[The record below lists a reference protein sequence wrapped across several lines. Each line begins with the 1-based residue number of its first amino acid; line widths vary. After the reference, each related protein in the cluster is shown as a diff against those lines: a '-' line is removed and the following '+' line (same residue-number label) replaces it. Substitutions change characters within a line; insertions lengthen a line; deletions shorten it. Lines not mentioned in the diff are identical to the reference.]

1 MKIKKHITG
10 FINIQL
16 FLLCTALTV
25 LSCTN
30 FSSSDSGSRYSGKK
44 IKFTGSIVMED
55 TSGAVPEEIQNLF
68 VSGGSDSS
76 ERSATVEPFVY
87 DTTKHYYYAEATLRG
102 KGTKVTDV
110 TWDDSHT
117 TFSMELPDYGT
128 WDVEVGIKYS
138 TENKIIY
145 SSKEPVEII
154 QGGPT
159 SYSKNFIAKPSQ
171 TSDGQGTLKLEMTIT
186 DDCSI
191 EFAEISFLNGDSSS
205 WNNKFS
211 SSSNSNIFGVSDS
224 KITLGGDECNL
235 KSGIYTVQI
244 NFYDYESY
252 TDSNKAG
259 AQSAIENG
267 VAVLVYSTIQTLN
280 IYDNLTTNRW
290 FCGTSDTIP
299 NATPI
304 GVDGPGTF
312 KLSQDFLNH
321 YVLTNICV
329 ASNGS
334 DSNFGTVYNP
344 YKTLDK
350 AISYI
355 NERGSSSNDFTISV
369 SGDVECNT
377 EISLATTKAKTLTI
391 KGKSGSNAN
400 DKLNGKS
407 NGRVLKLNT
416 GITVT
421 IENLTIT
428 GGDAKTG
435 SDDDMSGGG
444 IYLANGTLKLGDGAK
459 ISGNHAAA
467 FGGGVYVASGTKLF
481 MYGSSL
487 IGDTI
492 QATAT
497 SSTLTSSGTTGCA
510 NAAVGG
516 GGGLYNN
523 GGEVYIGYN
532 GLSGDTPQ
540 KSDMTSGYGVRRNY
554 SERTYGG
561 GICNRKGT
569 LIIASGSVSYNQCVG
584 GNGTA
589 GAGGGIFN
597 AYESTPATSLTIEAP
612 ANTSNKFVMY
622 GNKAVRGGAICNNTD
637 GVITIK
643 AGQIGGSAS
652 NLQNTATENGGAVYH
667 GGKTLSV
674 SGTAL
679 IYTGSE
685 KTNDVYLPSGNTI
698 YVSGSLNETNVA
710 TVTPANYKRGT
721 DILSV
726 ASSVTI
732 NDTLKSK
739 FNLSADNDGWE
750 RKDKTVSG
758 NKYVYITSPIYVV
771 DSTDSGNTR
780 PTGFNKGLSTG
791 ANGTKTSPYASIAA
805 AAQASDLSEAGG
817 KITIAG
823 TLTGTQTISSVT
835 NGVSSVTL
843 AGYNTNATING
854 NANGSA
860 LTISVAKTFTIQQLQ
875 ITNGKASA
883 GGGINITSGSD
894 TVVNLDSDAK
904 VYSNKATSGGTGAGV
919 YVASGATLNIKSG
932 SLIYSNSAYTGNIN
946 GAGVYNAG
954 TVDMTGGSVYSNSAY
969 QGGGIYNA
977 GSLSMTGGEIGKTSY
992 YNSSSNAGGAIYNK
1006 GSATLDNSISIPYG
1020 GSAASNDIAVYYD
1033 TSLTPPA
1040 LKMIS
1045 AGANLSASNIALTPT
1060 SWIRGKQILTGT
1072 AGKYS
1077 CFKMTDTEWSIISS
1091 STSSTHAGKIDADI
1105 YVAPTGSTTIVS
1117 SVTYGKGATPA
1128 NGGRGTKAKPYSTIT
1143 DAVAQCWGGPKD
1155 KGNGVSRTI
1164 NIVGSVSGA
1173 HTIPDTLTAS
1183 QATAILLKGI
1193 NSDATLNGGFSSQKE
1208 GTTLT
1213 ISTLIPVTIQTL
1225 KITGGYTSTGYGGG
1239 INVPYNKGL
1248 KLTLTTG
1255 AKIIGNTAK
1264 FGGGISVYGYNTY
1277 NKATLIMNSTAEI
1290 SGNTATDSGGG
1301 VKIYCCNFYMY
1312 GSALIGDTSGNS
1324 NATSGSKSNMAY
1336 DNNSTGSGG
1345 GLSTSN
1351 DCEVWI
1357 GYNENGTAS
1366 NMTSGYGIRH
1376 NFAYNSGGGIYG
1388 YGSIFHINS
1397 GEVSFNGTRLTSPG
1411 KGGGIYYNKNGTNTL
1426 TISGNATL
1434 QGNKSYEGGGVYAA
1448 TAAVTISGG
1457 TIKNNTAQSA
1467 GGAVFANDNFTLSG
1481 SVSVPFSGSAKSND
1495 VFLAS
1500 GKTIELTGN
1509 TLSNHSFSDQ
1519 IGVSVTSGISTG
1531 DVILSGDEQ
1540 FNYTKALYKSFK
1552 LSSSGYY
1559 INEYGKYTEGYFVSV
1574 ANLADTIS
1582 RLPSGNKK
1590 VIVEGEYL
1598 TPEQWTALKGA
1609 LQSTSATRVNLDLR
1623 NTTVDGVPNSAF
1635 YNCTKLGILYLPDT
1649 ANRIYDYAFYGCS
1662 NLTGVYNTYT
1672 LSSITDIGEYAFA
1685 YCSSLTRD
1693 GLYMG
1698 SDLETFYSNS
1708 FIGVNISMNVTTSG
1722 TSYFNTYN
1730 GANWVTFNGRWGPYF
1745 SLDTSTLQ
1753 SGQSWA
1759 NLKWIRT
1766 TP

>member
-1 MKIKKHITG
+1 M
-10 FINIQL
+10 
-16 FLLCTALTV
+16 
-25 LSCTN
+25 
-30 FSSSDSGSRYSGKK
+30 
-44 IKFTGSIVMED
+44 
-55 TSGAVPEEIQNLF
+55 
-68 VSGGSDSS
+68 
-76 ERSATVEPFVY
+76 
-87 DTTKHYYYAEATLRG
+87 RG

-171 TSDGQGTLKLEMTIT
+171 SDDKNGKINL
-186 DDCSI
+186 
-191 EFAEISFLNGDSSS
+191 EISTATNSGINFVQINLLNGNSTN
-205 WNNKFS
+205 WNTLFS
-211 SSSNSNIFGVSDS
+211 GTNCILPVLSN
-224 KITLGGDECNL
+224 KITIGGSGKNL
-235 KSGIYTVQI
+235 PSGNYTVQI
-244 NFYDYESY
+244 DFYDYNSFNAN
-252 TDSNKAG
+252 DLP
-259 AQSAIENG
+259 SAAAAVSTG
-267 VAVLVYSTIQTLN
+267 GAVLVYSTIQTIN
-280 IYDNLTTNRW
+280 IYDDLITNRW
-290 FCGTSDTIP
+290 VSVNSDANNPIDSSGKFTITQ
-299 NATPI
+299 NI
-304 GVDGPGTF
+304 
-312 KLSQDFLNH
+312 LNS
-321 YVLTNICV
+321 YTLTNICV

-435 SDDDMSGGG
+435 SDDDKSGGG

-597 AYESTPATSLTIEAP
+597 AYELTPATSLTIEAP

-698 YVSGSLNETNVA
+698 YVSDSLNETNVA

-739 FNLSADNDGWE
+739 FKLSADNDGWE

-883 GGGINITSGSD
+883 GGGINITSGSG

-919 YVASGATLNIKSG
+919 YVASGATLNIKTDSA
-932 SLIYSNSAYTGNIN
+932 IYSNTAYSGNIN
-946 GAGVYNAG
+946 GAGVYNVG
-954 TVDMTGGSVYSNSAY
+954 TVNMSGGSVYSNSAY

-1006 GSATLDNSISIPYG
+1006 GSATLNNSISIPYG
-1020 GSAASNDIAVYYD
+1020 GSEKSNDIAVYYD
-1033 TSLTPPA
+1033 TSLATPA

-1045 AGANLSASNIALTPT
+1045 ADANLIASNIALTPT

-1105 YVAPTGSTTIVS
+1105 YVAPTGSTTTIN

-1128 NGGRGTKAKPYSTIT
+1128 NGGRGTKAKPYSTIA
-1143 DAVAQCWGGPKD
+1143 DAVAQCWGGPNDIKTSTS
-1155 KGNGVSRTI
+1155 GGVTTIVGRRI
-1164 NIVGSVSGA
+1164 NIVGTISGSQ
-1173 HTIPDTLTAS
+1173 TIGNSITTSNANNIWLR
-1183 QATAILLKGI
+1183 GI
-1193 NSDATLNGGFSSQKE
+1193 NTDATLSGGFGANKP
-1208 GTTLT
+1208 GTVLT
-1213 ISTLIPVTIQTL
+1213 IGTSVPVELQNLTV
-1225 KITGGYTSTGYGGG
+1225 TGGYNTNGGG
-1239 INVPYNKGL
+1239 IYVSAAGAS
-1248 KLTLTTG
+1248 LTLT
-1255 AKIIGNTAK
+1255 N
-1264 FGGGISVYGYNTY
+1264 SVTV
-1277 NKATLIMNSTAEI
+1277 T
-1290 SGNTATDSGGG
+1290 GNTATSNGGGIYFAGTSALKANLIMKGSSISKIDSNVAGSNGGG
-1301 VKIYCCNFYMY
+1301 VY
-1312 GSALIGDTSGNS
+1312 LS
-1324 NATSGSKSNMAY
+1324 NANLCMSGYSMIGPLNANATAQSGSSAHSNQAANGAGVY
-1336 DNNSTGSGG
+1336 ADSGASVWLGYTEASDSSTAD
-1345 GLSTSN
+1345 L
-1351 DCEVWI
+1351 
-1357 GYNENGTAS
+1357 A
-1366 NMTSGYGIRH
+1366 SGYGIK
-1376 NFAYNSGGGIYG
+1376 YNYATASGGGIYFAG
-1388 YGSIFHINS
+1388 ANLKLYS
-1397 GEVSFNGTRLTSPG
+1397 GIVSFNQCVSS
-1411 KGGGIYYNKNGTNTL
+1411 GGGIYANGTTQEISGAVKMELNKAQDGGAVTIGYGDTLTMSGAATFIKNIATRQGGAINNGGKFVMSNGTIGGTTPADTASTYKNTASGAGGAVYMQSTATFEMSGNAYIPYGGSEKYNDVRL
-1426 TISGNATL
+1426 STANRSIKVTGTLSNHTNDPVYITPYTYEGAGTASAPTVLTGSYVSSENLKFSTTTFGHHVDTAGKLTDDSSEYIAMPGNVLNVLNSIPDDDYMHTVKVTGTLDSDGLTAIANAIKNTTTTKDVEIDISDVTVSGTLDMSNAFKNCTKLKTITLDVNKTPLSSTMFDGCSNLNGVTISGNINSWPSGIFDNCGTIYSLGFTNSTSVTIPGTDVFKSPKYDDAISTTIMLPKTL
-1434 QGNKSYEGGGVYAA
+1434 QTLKIGALDGRFQTQAGIRYDGSSAQLHNNVTITKASTNIQTKVQIRCFGEDGWPWYYWKSRKSGVSGGG
-1448 TAAVTISGG
+1448 
-1457 TIKNNTAQSA
+1457 
-1467 GGAVFANDNFTLSG
+1467 
-1481 SVSVPFSGSAKSND
+1481 
-1495 VFLAS
+1495 
-1500 GKTIELTGN
+1500 
-1509 TLSNHSFSDQ
+1509 
-1519 IGVSVTSGISTG
+1519 
-1531 DVILSGDEQ
+1531 
-1540 FNYTKALYKSFK
+1540 
-1552 LSSSGYY
+1552 
-1559 INEYGKYTEGYFVSV
+1559 FV
-1574 ANLADTIS
+1574 DTY
-1582 RLPSGNKK
+1582 
-1590 VIVEGEYL
+1590 EE
-1598 TPEQWTALKGA
+1598 W
-1609 LQSTSATRVNLDLR
+1609 
-1623 NTTVDGVPNSAF
+1623 NSA
-1635 YNCTKLGILYLPDT
+1635 YN
-1649 ANRIYDYAFYGCS
+1649 
-1662 NLTGVYNTYT
+1662 
-1672 LSSITDIGEYAFA
+1672 
-1685 YCSSLTRD
+1685 
-1693 GLYMG
+1693 
-1698 SDLETFYSNS
+1698 
-1708 FIGVNISMNVTTSG
+1708 
-1722 TSYFNTYN
+1722 
-1730 GANWVTFNGRWGPYF
+1730 
-1745 SLDTSTLQ
+1745 
-1753 SGQSWA
+1753 
-1759 NLKWIRT
+1759 
-1766 TP
+1766 